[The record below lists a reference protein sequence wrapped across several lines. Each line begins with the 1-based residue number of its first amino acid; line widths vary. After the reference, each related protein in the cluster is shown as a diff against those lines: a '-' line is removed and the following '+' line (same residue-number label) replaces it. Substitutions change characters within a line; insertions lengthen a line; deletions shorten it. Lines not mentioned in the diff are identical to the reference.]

1 MESDFRSLPP
11 GVREYLGKAFSLL
24 FSYLGERSVVGLY
37 IFGSALSGEYS
48 ASSDFDFL
56 VVLSDGATDKQIER
70 VNGLLDGLEI
80 KYGLREEK
88 FSLLGKALRALERS
102 TGMFESHFVCRKN
115 DFLRADFPR
124 IFKINRLMSKLFA
137 PSPIVLGSVLGRIKK
152 LYGEDLHKK
161 VTIPKATRFTMVK
174 SLAMNLLLSLF
185 SLILYLFSR
194 RANKYEMEA
203 AKWSIMASYYYLKKR
218 SPTLTQATNYLT
230 KLGIS
235 KTYLK
240 RLLQLRNNYH
250 NDIHF
255 GLATPLQ
262 VLKIHTKTLKQKTQ
276 TKNERPSQSIRKK

>member
-11 GVREYLGKAFSLL
+11 GVRKYLGEAFSLL

-37 IFGSALSGEYS
+37 LFGSALGGEFS

-56 VVLSDGATDKQIER
+56 VVLGDGVTVKQIER
-70 VNGLLDGLEI
+70 VKSLLEGLEI
-80 KYGLREEK
+80 KHGLREEK
-88 FSLLGKALRALERS
+88 FSILGKVLRAIERS
-102 TGMFESHFVCRKN
+102 TGMFESHFVCRKK
-115 DFLRADFPR
+115 DLLRADFPR
-124 IFKINRLMSKLFA
+124 IFNTSPLMSKLLA
-137 PSPIVLGSVLGRIKK
+137 PSPIVLGSVLSRIKR
-152 LYGEDLHKK
+152 LYGEDLHQK
-161 VTIPKATRFTMVK
+161 VAIPKATPFTIIK

-185 SLILYLFSR
+185 SLILYPFSS

-218 SPTLTQATNYLT
+218 GYTLTQAAKHFT

-262 VLKIHTKTLKQKTQ
+262 ILKIHTKTLKQKPP
-276 TKNERPSQSIRKK
+276 TKK

>member
-1 MESDFRSLPP
+1 MESDFRNLPL
-11 GVREYLGKAFSLL
+11 GFRKYLGEALPLL
-24 FSYLGERSVVGLY
+24 FSYLGEHSVVGVYL
-37 IFGSALSGEYS
+37 FGSALGGELC

-56 VVLSDGATDKQIER
+56 VVLSDGVTDKQVER
-70 VNGLLDGLEI
+70 VNSLLEGLEI
-80 KYGLREEK
+80 KYALREEK
-88 FSLLGKALRALERS
+88 FSIPGKVLRAIERS

-115 DFLRADFPR
+115 DFLRADFSR
-124 IFKINRLMSKLFA
+124 IFNTSCLMSKLLA

-152 LYGEDLHKK
+152 LYGEDLHLK
-161 VTIPKATRFTMVK
+161 VAVPKPTPLTVIK

-185 SLILYLFSR
+185 SLILYPFSS

-230 KLGIS
+230 KIGIS

-240 RLLQLRNNYH
+240 RLLKLRNNYH

-262 VLKIHTKTLKQKTQ
+262 ILKIHTKTLKQKTQ
-276 TKNERPSQSIRKK
+276 TKDERPSLSIRKK